1 VPQALRRQCLR
12 RDKGRTNGTPVRCS
26 SHAWF
31 EKRQGGVTPRVL
43 DTNEGT
49 PTDSLSRLAH
59 IRGSMTGEKR
69 EVIEGKTSS
78 RVLGARVS
86 STLAAR

>member
-1 VPQALRRQCLR
+1 M
-12 RDKGRTNGTPVRCS
+12 
-26 SHAWF
+26 
-31 EKRQGGVTPRVL
+31 TPRVL